1 MMEIADLLLK
11 ARNEKRGSLLY
22 PEAKELLDACGIP
35 TAPSKIA
42 RSREEA
48 LQSAL
53 SIGYP
58 VVMKILSADLT
69 HKSDVGGVFTGLSR
83 PEEVIAAYERIE
95 ENSRIANPTI
105 RMDGVIVEKTLSGV
119 EAIIGVTRD
128 AQFGP
133 VLMFGMGGIFVD
145 LLKDISFRLI
155 PIEPADALEMI
166 HELRGFPLLEGY
178 RGQKGDIESL
188 ASLLLKVSHLIV
200 QYPDIA
206 LMDLNPVFVSSSGS
220 IAGDVRIQLRNSPS
234 RNTGS

>member
-35 TAPSKIA
+35 TAPSEIA

-48 LQSAL
+48 VQSAL

-166 HELRGFPLLEGY
+166 HELRGFPVLEGY

-200 QYPDIA
+200 QYPDVV

-220 IAGDVRIQLRNSPS
+220 IAGDVRIQLRNSAS